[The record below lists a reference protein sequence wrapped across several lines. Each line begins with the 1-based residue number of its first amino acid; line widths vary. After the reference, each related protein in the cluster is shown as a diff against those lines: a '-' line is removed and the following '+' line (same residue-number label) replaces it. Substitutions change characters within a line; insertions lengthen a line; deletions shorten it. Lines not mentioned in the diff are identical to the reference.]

1 MDHKRLSTKL
11 AAPTVL
17 LYAAGYP
24 IGAATVSVMS
34 PFLVIVLRFAASAV
48 VLWAILAIRRQPL
61 PTRAQAGHA
70 VIAGLLTQ
78 GVQFL
83 GLYWGLAHGVSS
95 GLASLVIAL
104 NPVVTAVFMAALL
117 GHRESRRG
125 VVALVL
131 ATAAVLLAC
140 APRIV
145 HDHDAGLPIVAVVI
159 AMVGLS
165 VGGVYQGRHC
175 AGADPMAVTAI
186 GLTASTPLAGIAAA
200 SAPMTCSDWPRAI
213 TLLTIMVVF
222 SSVGATTLYAVCIKQ
237 SGARAASIL
246 FAVIPAA
253 ASVMAWISLG
263 DRLSV
268 PAVCGLILGAAACIL
283 QARTAPAPSPSGAG
297 RAFKEPRR
305 ISAVQVRTVGCWL
318 HGKVRNRRHG
328 DPDARVPRRAAGC
341 GR

>member
-34 PFLVIVLRFAASAV
+34 PFLVILLRFAASAV
-48 VLWAILAIRRQPL
+48 VLWAILAIWRRPL
-61 PTRAQAGHA
+61 PTRAQIGHA

-83 GLYWGLAHGVSS
+83 SLYWGLAHGVSS
-95 GLASLVIAL
+95 GLASLIIAL
-104 NPVVTAVFMAALL
+104 NPVLTAALMAVLL

-125 VVALVL
+125 MVALVL
-131 ATAAVLLAC
+131 ATAAVGLAC

-145 HDHDAGLPIVAVVI
+145 HDHNAGFPIIAVVV

-165 VGGVYQGRHC
+165 AGGVYQGRHC

-200 SAPMTCSDWPRAI
+200 TAPMTCSDWPRAI
-213 TLLTIMVVF
+213 TLLAIMVVF
-222 SSVGATTLYAVCIKQ
+222 SSVGAATLYSICIKQ
-237 SGARAASIL
+237 AGVRAASIL

-253 ASVMAWISLG
+253 ASVMAWLTLG
-263 DRLSV
+263 DQLPV
-268 PAVCGLILGAAACIL
+268 LAICGLVLGAAACIL
-283 QARTAPAPSPSGAG
+283 QARTAPQAPRPPGTR
-297 RAFKEPRR
+297 RASNEPRR
-305 ISAVQVRTVGCWL
+305 VSAPQVEPVGSSL
-318 HGKVRNRRHG
+318 HEKVRNRRYG
-328 DPDARVPRRAAGC
+328 GPDAHVPGHAAGS
-341 GR
+341 R